1 MTTELNPSEA
11 TSLALNTITNQ
22 IRLLADMPAEHC
34 KQAVAGLEPIVT
46 ANLTMISEA
55 ANAHIDEFNGLI
67 DQLEA
72 LDGEL
77 NDQIALVS
85 QLRQQVAEAEQR
97 IAAARQEGAA
107 ELEAKADELYKA
119 QRALNEVETK
129 FSALQFTSRQTDRQ
143 LADLKAM
150 DPKGMKDRIKEK
162 NKELEGL
169 RTAIAKHKSNEAAY
183 RSEVLKLERRI
194 KDLLDAINEQDRELE
209 SRHGVIMEL
218 ESCRDAK
225 LVWFKHLAKT
235 YKGEDGTLWNVYL
248 VDHGLQSN
256 LPYLIN
262 DLNWKLHAMR
272 SDATGCT
279 VMLSEWM
286 SPIFPSVIARDIP
299 MEAIRDIHA
308 FMLDALAITHPHLQP
323 RAEWAQTVHISEIG
337 LNAKVQG
344 LLEDAGITD
353 LWKLMVN
360 QSDKLM
366 AIKGIGAKLADQIIS
381 AGQAAVRQWE
391 KEQAEA
397 SQQPEQHKEA
407 V

>member
-11 TSLALNTITNQ
+11 TSLALNTLTNQ

-46 ANLTMISEA
+46 ANLTMISES
-55 ANAHIDEFNGLI
+55 ANAHIDEFNTLI
-67 DQLEA
+67 GELEA
-72 LDGEL
+72 RDGEL
-77 NDQIALVS
+77 DEQIALVS

-119 QRALNEVETK
+119 QRALNEIETK

-162 NKELEGL
+162 NKELEDL

-183 RSEVLKLERRI
+183 RAEVLKLERRI

-209 SRHGVIMEL
+209 RRHGVIMEL

-262 DLNWKLHAMR
+262 DLNWKLHAMK
-272 SDATGCT
+272 SDGSGCS
-279 VMLSEWM
+279 VMLSQWM
-286 SPIFPSVIARDIP
+286 NPIYPTPFGAGAPDAMTQDIFN
-299 MEAIRDIHA
+299 
-308 FMLDALAITHPHLQP
+308 FMLDALEKSHPHLLP
-323 RAEWAQTVHISEIG
+323 RATWAKTVSIHECG
-337 LNAKVQG
+337 LPPRVIRP
-344 LLEDAGITD
+344 L
-353 LWKLMVN
+353 
-360 QSDKLM
+360 
-366 AIKGIGAKLADQIIS
+366 
-381 AGQAAVRQWE
+381 
-391 KEQAEA
+391 EQAGLDTIYKVLSNQGAALNKVRGLGEKLVGQIVYACDLKVKLWEEQFAA

-407 V
+407 A